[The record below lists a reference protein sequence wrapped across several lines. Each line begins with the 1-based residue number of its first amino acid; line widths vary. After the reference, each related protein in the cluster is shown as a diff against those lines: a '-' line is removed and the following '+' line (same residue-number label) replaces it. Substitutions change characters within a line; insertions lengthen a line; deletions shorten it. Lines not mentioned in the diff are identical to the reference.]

1 MVTHRLVFSGPV
13 PGKKD
18 AMHPRKDRK
27 GYYLDPLHSAQIE
40 ALMWQ
45 ARKQWTG
52 KEAIESP
59 QRIAAQFFVPNGR
72 SDLDSKYTTIQDVL
86 VKARVIRNDSIARVK
101 KFSAEAEI
109 ASEEQAVIEI
119 EVW

>member
-1 MVTHRLVFSGPV
+1 MVTHRLLFKGPV

-18 AMHPRKDRK
+18 SMHPRKDRK
-27 GYYLDPLHSAQIE
+27 GYYLDPIHAAQIE

-52 KEAIESP
+52 KEPIEKP
-59 QRIAAQFFVPNGR
+59 QRIATHFFVLNGR

-109 ASEEQAVIEI
+109 APDEQVVIEI
-119 EVW
+119 EV